1 MGLLGPQMPTSFRL
15 GTLCEDFTSVSQTA
29 PKILNLV
36 LMPQTPELIIEEIDI
51 EREYKDEITSLQS
64 ALDLERR
71 TNARLLQRIAEL
83 ENELLMA
90 RLPKACE
97 QCKIYCQLLDEL
109 QKKSERRDQEL
120 AAEASQHPVPS
131 GPARAVYSAI
141 QPLPAHAITC
151 EEIEPLLLTLSK
163 QSPRNQIHGSGGT
176 PRRQTPRNRRSPRSR
191 SGSATR
197 TRTPKSRSG
206 STKIGPRSGSTQ
218 GGSEQNKS
226 KRSPGNKRSSQG
238 MRSAKIVSQ
247 IPDHPSGKKR
257 GTSKPSNP
265 RNSQS
270 SVAGARPVR
279 FGF

>member
-1 MGLLGPQMPTSFRL
+1 
-15 GTLCEDFTSVSQTA
+15 
-29 PKILNLV
+29 
-36 LMPQTPELIIEEIDI
+36 MPQTPELIIEEIDI

-64 ALDLERR
+64 TLDLERR

-83 ENELLMA
+83 ENELLVA

-120 AAEASQHPVPS
+120 TAEAPQHPVSS

-163 QSPRNQIHGSGGT
+163 QSPRNQLHGSGGT
-176 PRRQTPRNRRSPRSR
+176 PRRQTPRNKRSPRPR
-191 SGSATR
+191 SGSANR

-206 STKIGPRSGSTQ
+206 STKAGARSGSTR
-218 GGSEQNKS
+218 GGQDQNKS

-247 IPDHPSGKKR
+247 IPDYPSGKKHS
-257 GTSKPSNP
+257 TSKPSNP

-270 SVAGARPVR
+270 SATGQRPVR

>member
-1 MGLLGPQMPTSFRL
+1 MAR
-15 GTLCEDFTSVSQTA
+15 
-29 PKILNLV
+29 
-36 LMPQTPELIIEEIDI
+36 TPELIIEEIDI
-51 EREYKDEITSLQS
+51 EREYKDEITALQS

-120 AAEASQHPVPS
+120 AAEALQQHQASAEPS
-131 GPARAVYSAI
+131 RAVYSAI
-141 QPLPAHAITC
+141 HPLPSHAITC

-163 QSPRNQIHGSGGT
+163 QSPRNKTQGPAGT
-176 PRRQTPRNRRSPRSR
+176 PRRQTPRNRRSPQSR

-197 TRTPKSRSG
+197 TRTPGSRSG
-206 STKIGPRSGSTQ
+206 STKAGARSSSTRTGQ
-218 GGSEQNKS
+218 EQSKS

-238 MRSAKIVSQ
+238 MRSAKIVSR
-247 IPDHPSGKKR
+247 IPDYPSGKKR
-257 GTSKPSNP
+257 GSSKPSNP

-270 SVAGARPVR
+270 SAAGTRPVR